1 MTVGGKA
8 VAASK
13 SCTVETNCET
23 KEAGMSGTGSWKR
36 YITGR
41 KSWQVSVSYDKEPF
55 GKGRDNGEPELED
68 ERRRGGHDE
77 RGRHPDLVQDKR
89 DEGEPRARELLVQ
102 GDGRAEMREWRR
114 DGAENDR
121 RHDGKA
127 GQGAAVLQPLTGRR
141 QGSRQ
146 GGAVGAAV
154 IQPLTGRRQGAR
166 QGGAVGAAVIQ
177 PLTGRRQKDG

>member
-41 KSWQVSVSYDKEPF
+41 KSWQVSVSY
-55 GKGRDNGEPELED
+55 NGEPELED

-154 IQPLTGRRQGAR
+154 IQPLTGRRQ
-166 QGGAVGAAVIQ
+166 
-177 PLTGRRQKDG
+177 KDG